1 MTTVPKGMPVPY
13 DFDHDTEYRPE
24 NRPEPYFEGLP
35 IDRSLPRQPVHV
47 VLDNIRSAYN
57 VGSMFRTADA
67 CAVEH
72 IHLCGMSAHP
82 PHPKIEKTA
91 LGAHEY
97 IPWTYYERTTRVLE
111 ALHERGVP
119 VIAIEVAPHAVDHT
133 AFDWPK
139 PVAVVFGNEVT
150 GINDRVMR
158 RCDAAV
164 KIPMLGYK
172 NSINVATAFGV
183 ILYEILRRWNA
194 LPSG

>member
-1 MTTVPKGMPVPY
+1 MTH
-13 DFDHDTEYRPE
+13 DFDHDADYRAMNP
-24 NRPEPYFEGLP
+24 PEPHFS
-35 IDRSLPRQPVHV
+35 DRPVDASLPRQPIHV

-57 VGSMFRTADA
+57 VGSMFRTGDA
-67 CAVEH
+67 CAIEH

-97 IPWTYYERTTRVLE
+97 VPWTYYERTTRVLE
-111 ALHERGVP
+111 ALRDCGMTV
-119 VIAIEVAPHAVDHT
+119 VAVEVTPEAVAHT
-133 AFDWPK
+133 EYAWPI

-150 GINDRVMR
+150 GINERVMR

-172 NSINVATAFGV
+172 NSINVATAFGIV
-183 ILYEILRRWNA
+183 LYEILRRWNA
-194 LPSG
+194 LGPEDAAGRI

>member
-1 MTTVPKGMPVPY
+1 MPH
-13 DFDHDTEYRPE
+13 DFDHDTDHRSE
-24 NRPEPYFEGLP
+24 NRPEPHFTGLP
-35 IDRSLPRQPVHV
+35 LDTALPRQPIHV

-91 LGAHEY
+91 LGAHDY
-97 IPWTYYERTTRVLE
+97 IPWTYYERTTRALE
-111 ALHERGVP
+111 GLRDRGITV
-119 VIAIEVAPHAVDHT
+119 VAIEVTPEAVDHV
-133 AFDWPK
+133 AYEWPQ

-183 ILYEILRRWNA
+183 ILFEILRRW
-194 LPSG
+194 SVWKR